1 MADNSQD
8 RIPSWANRLEELEQ
22 VPGESAFDRS
32 AAWQQLQGR
41 LDRAPA
47 GKRRFPYWMVAA
59 ALILLALGFY
69 WWPVKKTLPGNI
81 VKTPALAPL
90 LTGTLPARPPATNQA
105 TILRKSVKKSVRLT
119 TAKSPENLLPAQL
132 PQVTAPLV
140 STPPV
145 SDPGNPAEES
155 LAAVPIPK
163 KLNQV
168 HLNELPGDPASLAN
182 DTRKPYPR
190 RMIRRLNN
198 LNDESLVNAA
208 PTQIRININTPN

>member
-1 MADNSQD
+1 MAENSLD
-8 RIPSWANRLEELEQ
+8 RIPSWADRLEALEQ
-22 VPGESAFDRS
+22 VQGEPAFDRS
-32 AAWQQLQGR
+32 EAWQQLQAR
-41 LDRAPA
+41 LDQAPA

-69 WWPVKKTLPGNI
+69 WWPREKTLPGNI
-81 VKTPALAPL
+81 VETPAMAPL
-90 LTGTLPARPPATNQA
+90 STSTLPARPAATDQT
-105 TILRKSVKKSVRLT
+105 TILRKSVKKSVRIT
-119 TAKSPENLLPAQL
+119 TAKNPENLLPAQL

-163 KLNQV
+163 KLNLV
-168 HLNELPGDPASLAN
+168 HLNELPGDPANLAN

>member
-1 MADNSQD
+1 MAEKFQDNST
-8 RIPSWANRLEELEQ
+8 SWADRLESLEK
-22 VPGESAFDRS
+22 VPGETAFDRS
-32 AAWQQLQGR
+32 AAWQQLQAR
-41 LDRAPA
+41 LDRTPA

-59 ALILLALGFY
+59 ALILVALGFY
-69 WWPVKKTLPGNI
+69 WWPEKKTVPGNI
-81 VKTPALAPL
+81 PETPAVAPL
-90 LTGTLPARPPATNQA
+90 STVRPPAIAPAPDQA
-105 TILRKSVKKSVRLT
+105 GTLRKSIKKTVRPT
-119 TAKSPENLLPAQL
+119 PARKPENFLPAQL
-132 PQVTAPLV
+132 PQAAARLV

-145 SDPGNPAEES
+145 SVPGNPVEES
-155 LAAVPIPK
+155 LAAIPIPK

-168 HLNELPGDPASLAN
+168 HLNELPGDPANLAN